1 MDIERSAMFDP
12 NWRRRGKICGY
23 EDAMGPE
30 IVPRDDPMW
39 CPIMEGHCPAGE
51 VQAGRCNAGKS
62 AVMSDDSALLRFMLP
77 AGKDFYEDAQN
88 DWRSGVM
95 ARGKAD
101 LEVAVLIAWTMWQK
115 ARVAESRGGLP
126 QEEKFFAALHWFVM
140 GLLWGGVLNPED
152 LVDLEVFTDD
162 NSYFERLAEEDWGL
176 DQFGPQLGPLT
187 P

>member
-1 MDIERSAMFDP
+1 
-12 NWRRRGKICGY
+12 
-23 EDAMGPE
+23 
-30 IVPRDDPMW
+30 VT
-39 CPIMEGHCPAGE
+39 
-51 VQAGRCNAGKS
+51 
-62 AVMSDDSALLRFMLP
+62 
-77 AGKDFYEDAQN
+77 
-88 DWRSGVM
+88 